1 MNSSVIKNTIVKES
15 VRRQALPVWIDN
27 LWHDLR
33 RTGQVKVVVNLGQK
47 CLHIAGSGLK
57 PASSGDI
64 SGARRAELDE
74 EKAKHNPG
82 HLPGEFWRRLGLP
95 LRLPA
100 HLRPRGDRR

>member
-1 MNSSVIKNTIVKES
+1 MNSSVIKKHIVKES

-27 LWHDLR
+27 LWHDLS
-33 RTGQVKVVVNLGQK
+33 RTGQVKVAVNLGQK

-57 PASSGDI
+57 PASSGGI

-74 EKAKHNPG
+74 EKAKQHPG
-82 HLPGEFWRRLGLP
+82 QLPGEFWRRLGLP
-95 LRLPA
+95 LCLLA